1 VCVTVNVSR
10 VPTPIEEEAI
20 TARLAALEA
29 HNREL
34 TGRHQARED
43 RIKLLEEENRWLK
56 AQLFGR
62 SSEKTAVA
70 DRSPPDQSWLFNE
83 AEALAQAAAA
93 APQTILIPAHERR
106 KRGRKPLSAELPRV
120 EVLHDLADHEKVCAK
135 DGTTLERI
143 GEEVCEQ
150 LDYQPARVRVLKHIR
165 PKYACPCCREGV
177 KIAPV
182 PPALLPKSL
191 ATPSL
196 LAHIVTA
203 KFADALPLYRQET
216 QLARLGVTLGRATM
230 AGWMIRLGT
239 QEVVPL
245 INLLNEQMLEQPL
258 IHCDETRLQVLKSE
272 KAPTAD
278 HWMWVRAAGPPGR
291 RIVLF
296 DYDPS
301 RGGAVPRRLL
311 EGHRG
316 ILLSDG
322 YEPYET
328 VAQALGLVHAGCMAH
343 ARRKFDE
350 ARKAQ
355 PGDNSY
361 ARTALEFIREIYV
374 IERALWDREHPLT
387 PEQRVVVRQERTAP
401 IMERF
406 HHWLEAL
413 SSQVL
418 PESRLGKAVHYTLG
432 QWPKLRVFLSHGV
445 VPVDNNR
452 CENAIRPFVLGRKGW
467 LFSDTVHGAVASAN
481 LYSLVETAKANGA
494 EPHAYLS
501 RLFERLPYL
510 TTVADYE
517 AMLPWNVKPSSAY
530 LPRCRDGPDVVA

>member
-1 VCVTVNVSR
+1 VTQNVPR
-10 VPTPIEEEAI
+10 VLTPTDVEAI
-20 TARLAALEA
+20 KARLAALEA
-29 HNREL
+29 HDE
-34 TGRHQARED
+34 AREG

-62 SSEKTAVA
+62 SSEKTPAAEV
-70 DRSPPDQSWLFNE
+70 SPDQHRLFNE
-83 AEALAQAAAA
+83 AEALAEAAQS

-106 KRGRKPLSAELPRV
+106 KRGRKRLAPELPRI
-120 EVLHDLADHEKVCAK
+120 EVLHDLADHEKVCTK
-135 DGTTLERI
+135 DGSALVRI
-143 GEEVCEQ
+143 GEEISEQ

-177 KIAPV
+177 QIAPV
-182 PPALLPKSL
+182 PPALFPKSL

-203 KFADALPLYRQET
+203 KFADGLPLYRQET
-216 QLARLGVTLGRATM
+216 QFARLGVTLGRASM

-239 QEVVPL
+239 TDVVPL

-278 HWMWVRAAGPPGR
+278 HWMWVRVAGPAGR

-296 DYDPS
+296 DYDAT
-301 RGGAVPRRLL
+301 RAGAVPRRLL
-311 EGHRG
+311 DGYRG
-316 ILLSDG
+316 ILLTDG
-322 YEPYET
+322 YEPYAT
-328 VAQALGLVHAGCMAH
+328 VAEGLGLIHAGCLAH

-361 ARTALEFIREIYV
+361 ARTALEFIRELYL
-374 IERALWDREHPLT
+374 IERTLWDPEHPLT
-387 PEQRVVVRQERTAP
+387 PAQRVAVRQTRSAP
-401 IMERF
+401 IMTRF
-406 HHWLEAL
+406 HTWLEAL
-413 SSQVL
+413 ASQVL

-432 QWPKLRVFLSHGV
+432 QWPKLIVFLSHGE
-445 VPVDNNR
+445 VPIDNNR

-467 LFSDTVHGAVASAN
+467 LFSDTVHGAMASAN
-481 LYSLVETAKANGA
+481 LYSLVETAKANGV

-501 RLFERLPYL
+501 RLFEQLPHL
-510 TTVADYE
+510 STVEDYE
-517 AMLPWNVKPSSAY
+517 AVLPWNVKPSSA
-530 LPRCRDGPDVVA
+530 RVVQRADRPDAVA